1 MKRATL
7 LLAILFTGSLLAGN
21 IFGQESNKKI
31 HLKVIKNGETTVD
44 TSFAAGSLEDDELHK
59 KLSELAGV
67 DINVADGKHKKMV
80 HVDSH
85 GDYSWTSKEGKGD
98 KIVIVKSAKDGENHG
113 AHKTMS
119 AYYTTDDKGN
129 FTIEADSSIII
140 DGDTIS
146 FEKKGNVFIMD
157 GHESTD
163 DWVEKDSGDVKNLK
177 VIVKKVGEDDED
189 HDVIII
195 KDGDVIMKGD
205 GNIILEE
212 IDEDDI
218 DKIKIIKVKKGGD
231 GDEKTV
237 NVYVTDE
244 EGDIHTHTSGDVQI
258 FVSDEK
264 GGTEFVSKKVN
275 VVKSKGE
282 GEDEIEITIEVIE
295 DEDVKVK
302 EVTKEKSKKTK
313 QKKEK

>member
-80 HVDSH
+80 H

-98 KIVIVKSAKDGENHG
+98 KIVIVKSNKDGENHG

-157 GHESTD
+157 GHDSTV

-218 DKIKIIKVKKGGD
+218 DKIKIIKVKKGDD

-313 QKKEK
+313 QKKVK